1 MHFNTITFTKET
13 LLENLYRKEILAVIM
28 WFKQCIST
36 LKKNSILYYISMI
49 LISNE
54 FVVTV

>member
-1 MHFNTITFTKET
+1 MPFNTITFTKET

-36 LKKNSILYYISMI
+36 LKKKTQYYTIF
-49 LISNE
+49 L
-54 FVVTV
+54 